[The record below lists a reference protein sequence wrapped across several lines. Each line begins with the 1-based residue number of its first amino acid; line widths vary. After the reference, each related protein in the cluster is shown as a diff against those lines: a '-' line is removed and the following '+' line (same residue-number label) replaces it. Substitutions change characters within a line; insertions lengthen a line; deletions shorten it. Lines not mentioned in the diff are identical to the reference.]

1 MTEDELRTYLKP
13 KSHWGAIV
21 TTAIAV
27 AGAVWGVTQYLGDI
41 PKRPEFDEVRRDVT
55 HLRLDSETTKGDIK
69 AINVRLEEGFKAMG
83 AKLDSNDQKR
93 RR

>member
-1 MTEDELRTYLKP
+1 VTDDEIRRMLKP
-13 KSHWGAIV
+13 KTHWGAIV

-41 PKRPEFDEVRRDVT
+41 PKRPEFQEVRTDVT
-55 HLRLDSETTKGDIK
+55 RLRLDQETMKGDVK
-69 AINVRLEEGFKAMG
+69 AINVRLEEGFKSMG
-83 AKLDSNDQKR
+83 QKLDEPKR